1 MKVVNGAI
9 GGADATKVSADK
21 SSMTSAERQSEFVT
35 KSEVKNQIDL
45 SIKGQTP
52 AQPKENKLSEGNAGA
67 KESQKSAKEA
77 GKNKRASSSLGLVR
91 S

>member
-1 MKVVNGAI
+1 MARRKRIHGRKRRKSSLKFDMKVVNGAI

-52 AQPKENKLSEGNAGA
+52 AQP
-67 KESQKSAKEA
+67 
-77 GKNKRASSSLGLVR
+77 
-91 S
+91 